1 LFERLFYHQESK
13 HALRSITDGNSNR
26 NGKGRRGS
34 LLSTLE
40 EDREGNLESQEE
52 EMVSALG
59 TTFNFRTL
67 HVRSPYL
74 NKILEKVRV
83 ADEQDEQFALYATAN
98 VALVHLTNALNEL
111 HLIVRELVGEKE
123 LEGFQIAQERWAGL
137 ERGS

>member
-13 HALRSITDGNSNR
+13 HALRGPRSKD
-26 NGKGRRGS
+26 
-34 LLSTLE
+34 LLQKLG
-40 EDREGNLESQEE
+40 EDREDNLESQEE

-59 TTFNFRTL
+59 TSFNFNTL
-67 HVRSPYL
+67 HVRTQQSW
-74 NKILEKVRV
+74 
-83 ADEQDEQFALYATAN
+83 ADGKDEQFALYATAN

-111 HLIVRELVGEKE
+111 HLIVRDLVGEKE

>member
-13 HALRSITDGNSNR
+13 HALRNI
-26 NGKGRRGS
+26 NGKGGRS
-34 LLSTLE
+34 LSELE

-59 TTFNFRTL
+59 TSFNFRTL
-67 HVRSPYL
+67 HVRTPYL
-74 NKILEKVRV
+74 CCKRGT
-83 ADEQDEQFALYATAN
+83 DEQDEQFALYATAN

-111 HLIVRELVGEKE
+111 HLIVRDLVGEKE

>member
-1 LFERLFYHQESK
+1 LFYHQESK
-13 HALRSITDGNSNR
+13 HALRNI
-26 NGKGRRGS
+26 NGKGGRS
-34 LLSTLE
+34 LSKLE

-59 TTFNFRTL
+59 TSFNFRTL
-67 HVRSPYL
+67 HVRIPHL
-74 NKILEKVRV
+74 RCKRET
-83 ADEQDEQFALYATAN
+83 DEQDEQFALYATAN

-111 HLIVRELVGEKE
+111 HLIVRDLVGEKE

>member
-1 LFERLFYHQESK
+1 LFYHQESK
-13 HALRSITDGNSNR
+13 HALRNI
-26 NGKGRRGS
+26 NGKGGRS
-34 LLSTLE
+34 LSKLE

-59 TTFNFRTL
+59 TSFNFRTL
-67 HVRSPYL
+67 HVRTLYL
-74 NKILEKVRV
+74 RCKREI
-83 ADEQDEQFALYATAN
+83 DEQDEQFALYATAN

-111 HLIVRELVGEKE
+111 HLIVRDLVGEKE

>member
-26 NGKGRRGS
+26 NAKGRRGS
-34 LLSTLE
+34 LLSKLE

-67 HVRSPYL
+67 HVRFPSLY
-74 NKILEKVRV
+74 KIVEKVRV
-83 ADEQDEQFALYATAN
+83 TDGQDEQFALYATAN

-111 HLIVRELVGEKE
+111 HLIVRDLVGEKE

>member
-1 LFERLFYHQESK
+1 
-13 HALRSITDGNSNR
+13 
-26 NGKGRRGS
+26 
-34 LLSTLE
+34 LE

-67 HVRSPYL
+67 HVRPLSLY
-74 NKILEKVRV
+74 KILEKVRV